1 MRMTCLKIHANM
13 RFSPFNLSEMPLKP
27 NMNGLPL
34 IRPKKGNSLGGL
46 KLIRAPDCWGK
57 KKRGRDD
64 DPCDNYMI

>member
-13 RFSPFNLSEMPLKP
+13 RFSPSNLSEMPLKP

-46 KLIRAPDCWGK
+46 KLIRARLKKKK
-57 KKRGRDD
+57 KKRER
-64 DPCDNYMI
+64 